1 MGILPRD
8 HVDRPDEDDPEVQ
21 RIAASLGLDPTF
33 LANTAEE
40 VMLAAFRRTGERA
53 PLEDVLAALE
63 VSIVEMRAKR

>member
-8 HVDRPDEDDPEVQ
+8 HVDRPDEEDPEVQ

-40 VMLAAFRRTGERA
+40 VMVSVFRRTGERA
-53 PLEDVLAALE
+53 PVEDVLAALE
-63 VSIVEMRAKR
+63 ATIAEAIAKR